1 MACPGETVA
10 RRSVAF
16 FLLTSVVNFAA
27 VVLIGGLMGIG
38 VLGDGGEQTL
48 SLILAAGAALL
59 VVVVP
64 LVLLGFA
71 RVAGDNKIGAL
82 ARTLGA
88 GVTETRHVLRH
99 GGWMAWTGA
108 IGYWAFDTLALWFS
122 LRAIQSSIPIGST
135 AMGHLI
141 GMLGS
146 LIPIPGGI
154 GGVDGGLVGSLIAY
168 GAGASV
174 ALAAVVAFRAVNT
187 VVRLVVGAPALAV
200 VLSREA
206 AASVSSAPAPVA
218 IEDAEAETLE
228 TRQACRS
235 VAVAAEEAA

>member
-1 MACPGETVA
+1 MI
-10 RRSVAF
+10 
-16 FLLTSVVNFAA
+16 
-27 VVLIGGLMGIG
+27 IGGLMGIG
-38 VLGDGGEQTL
+38 LLADGGEQTL
-48 SLILAAGAALL
+48 SLVLALGAAAL
-59 VVVVP
+59 VVVIP

-71 RVAGDNKIGAL
+71 RVAGDNKVGTL

-122 LRAIQSSIPIGST
+122 LKAIEAAIPIGST

-168 GAGASV
+168 GAGASAAV
-174 ALAAVVAFRAVNT
+174 AAVVAFRAVNT

-206 AASVSSAPAPVA
+206 AATVAAPSPPSA
-218 IEDAEAETLE
+218 IEPADPDTVE